1 MSNSLSVYSP
11 FDRSLLTE
19 LPLDDWS
26 AADRAL
32 STAAR
37 LHAAGKPL
45 PKYRRI
51 EILERL
57 AAAMLRERENLARIA
72 VEEGGKSWNDTLVE
86 INRAIQGVKY
96 TIAALS
102 TLSGEEIPM
111 GLTPAAEGKFAVTF
125 REPAG
130 PILGISAFNHP
141 VNLVIH
147 QAIPAV
153 AAGCPI
159 IVKPAL
165 TTPRSCYRIAELLYE
180 SGLPE
185 EWCRVILCNN
195 ELASRLATDNRL
207 AFMSFIGSAQV
218 GWRLRANLA
227 PGVRCSLEHGGAA
240 PVIID
245 ETTDITEIAPLLAK
259 GGFYHAGQVC
269 VSVQR
274 VFAPKARA
282 AELAEAV
289 AAIGDLYTVGNPLEP
304 ATDVGPLISTPARD
318 RVKEWI
324 KEAADDGGKIIGKYR
339 ENINYVPDTCLPP
352 TVILNPP
359 EDARISREE
368 VFGPA
373 IAIYSYDKVDEAIA
387 RANNVKYVF
396 QAAVFTENLKFAFE
410 AGRRLNATAVI
421 INDHTAFRT
430 DWMPFGGRGVS
441 GEGTG
446 GIGYALRDYTNEKML
461 VFST

>member
-1 MSNSLSVYSP
+1 MSNYLPIYSP
-11 FDRSLLTE
+11 FDRSLLAE
-19 LPLDDWS
+19 LPLDDWNVI
-26 AADRAL
+26 DRRL
-32 STAAR
+32 DEAAR
-37 LHAAGKPL
+37 LHAEGSPL

-57 AAAMLRERENLARIA
+57 ATVMLRERENLARIA
-72 VEEGGKSWNDTLVE
+72 VEEGGKPWNDTLVE

-96 TIAALS
+96 AITALS

-130 PILGISAFNHP
+130 PVLGISAFNHP

-153 AAGCPI
+153 AAGCPAI
-159 IVKPAL
+159 IKPAL

-185 EWCRVILCNN
+185 EWCRVILCDN
-195 ELASRLATDNRL
+195 ELTSLMAADSRISFL
-207 AFMSFIGSAQV
+207 SFIGSAQV
-218 GWRLRANLA
+218 GWRLRTNLA

-245 ETTDITEIAPLLAK
+245 ETADIAKIAPLLAK

-274 VFAPKARA
+274 VFAPKTRY

-304 ATDVGPLISTPARD
+304 ATDVGPLISTSARD
-318 RVKEWI
+318 KVKEWI
-324 KEAADDGGKIIGKYR
+324 EEAVKGGGKIIG
-339 ENINYVPDTCLPP
+339 NYL
-352 TVILNPP
+352 
-359 EDARISREE
+359 E
-368 VFGPA
+368 
-373 IAIYSYDKVDEAIA
+373 
-387 RANNVKYVF
+387 
-396 QAAVFTENLKFAFE
+396 
-410 AGRRLNATAVI
+410 
-421 INDHTAFRT
+421 T
-430 DWMPFGGRGVS
+430 DL
-441 GEGTG
+441 TH
-446 GIGYALRDYTNEKML
+446 
-461 VFST
+461 